1 MLIAGGEWL
10 LFVLHY
16 ILARSLS
23 SDAED
28 FRLTAAFSMFLPLSK
43 KEAANRG
50 WDDIDVVLITGD
62 AYVDHPSYGCA
73 VIGRVLERAGFRVG
87 IMAQPDWRSLA
98 SFKEF
103 GKPGL
108 FFGVSAGNLD
118 SMVANYTAHK
128 KARRRD
134 EYSPGGRPGL
144 RPDRATIVYCNRIR
158 EAFGDVPI
166 VLGGIEASMRRVA
179 HYDWWS
185 DSVRR
190 SILLDSRADI
200 LVYGMGERQAVE
212 IAERLK
218 KGKELNGIRG
228 TVVVRNDFPE
238 GAVELPSFDEV
249 RDGGSKFNHA
259 FRLFH
264 ENGITPNGRVI
275 AQRHGNRYVIHYPP
289 PEPFKQQELD
299 RVFELPYERNPHP
312 SYEGQGGIPGFET
325 VRFSLI
331 SNRGCCGDCS
341 FCALSLHQG
350 KIVQSRSVAS
360 VVREARLISER
371 PGFKGTITDVGG
383 PTANLYGAA
392 CGRTEGPCSLRSCL
406 TPARCRN
413 LRTGYRQALE
423 LYRAIRNLPKVR
435 HVFIESGIR
444 YDLLIDKEDRPFLT
458 ELCLHHVSGQ
468 MKVAPEHT
476 QNAVTQLMNK
486 PPFEVYERFEAVFG
500 EINQR
505 LPKKRYLVR
514 YLISSHPGA
523 TLDDALEMALYFKK
537 RHIHPEQVQDFMP
550 LPLTRST
557 CMYHTGRDPFTGAH
571 VYVARS
577 FRERKMHRALLQW
590 WMPQHK
596 VLVKEALRLLER
608 RDLWMEFK
616 GGKTSR

>member
-1 MLIAGGEWL
+1 
-10 LFVLHY
+10 
-16 ILARSLS
+16 
-23 SDAED
+23 
-28 FRLTAAFSMFLPLSK
+28 MFLPLSR
-43 KEAANRG
+43 KESATRG
-50 WDDIDVVLITGD
+50 WDEVDIVLITGD
-62 AYVDHPSYGCA
+62 AYVDHPSYGVA
-73 VIGRVLERAGFRVG
+73 VIGRALERAGLRVG
-87 IMAQPDWRSLA
+87 IIAQPDWRSVD

-103 GKPGL
+103 GRPRL
-108 FFGVSAGNLD
+108 FFGVTAGNLD

-128 KARRRD
+128 RTRKRD

-158 EAFGDVPI
+158 ETFGDVPI
-166 VLGGIEASMRRVA
+166 VLGGVEASLRRVA

-200 LVYGMGERQAVE
+200 LVYGMGERQVVE
-212 IAERLK
+212 IAKRLRE
-218 KGKELNGIRG
+218 GKDLTGIRG
-228 TVVVRNDFPE
+228 TAVVSNDLPDI
-238 GAVELPSFDEV
+238 AVEIPSFEEV
-249 RDGGSKFNHA
+249 RDDGSKFNSA

-264 ENGITPNGRVI
+264 ESGTSQRGQVV
-275 AQRHGNRYVIHYPP
+275 AQKHGNRYVVQYPP
-289 PEPFKQQELD
+289 PEPLAQLELD

-312 SYEGQGGIPGFET
+312 VYDGRGGIPGFET

-350 KIVQSRSVAS
+350 KTIQSRSIKS
-360 VVREARLISER
+360 IVREARLISER
-371 PGFKGTITDVGG
+371 PDFRGTITDVGG

-392 CGRTEGPCSLRSCL
+392 CGRAEGPCSQRSCIGP
-406 TPARCRN
+406 TRCPN
-413 LRTGYRQALE
+413 LRTGYREALE
-423 LYRAIRNLPKVR
+423 LYRSIRGIPKVK

-444 YDLLIDKEDRPFLT
+444 YDLLTAKEDRSFLT

-476 QNAVTQLMNK
+476 QNFVIQLMNK
-486 PPFEVYERFEAVFG
+486 PPVEVYERFEMVFN
-500 EINQR
+500 EVSQR
-505 LPKKRYLVR
+505 LPSKRYLVR

-523 TLDDALEMALYFKK
+523 TLDDALQMALYFRK
-537 RHIHPEQVQDFMP
+537 RHIHPEQVQDFIP

-557 CMYHTGRDPFTGAH
+557 CMYHTGRDPFTGAS

-577 FRERKMHRALLQW
+577 FRERKMQRALLQW
-590 WMPQHK
+590 WSPQNK

-608 RDLWMEFK
+608 RELWPELK
-616 GGKTSR
+616 GGKKGR